1 MPGGGGGRR
10 ITRNGRPP
18 SIVTN
23 GPPGTQLLQ
32 GPINDLNNMKYS
44 SVGTSLPTMEPPPAP
59 KHMPYPNTPVDSD
72 LFFEIVMF
80 VFTTVAAG
88 LQFLQIYRS
97 VWWLPH
103 AYTHHAV
110 VSTFF

>member
-1 MPGGGGGRR
+1 MPGGGRR
-10 ITRNGRPP
+10 TPRNTRSPTV
-18 SIVTN
+18 VTP
-23 GPPGTQLLQ
+23 GPPGAQLQTGTPQELT
-32 GPINDLNNMKYS
+32 NMKYTP
-44 SVGTSLPTMEPPPAP
+44 VGPGLSTMEPPPAP

-80 VFTTVAAG
+80 TFTTVAAG

-103 AYTHHAV
+103 AYTHHAM
-110 VSTFF
+110 VSYI